1 MSQRERSRR
10 RGATRATRATRDA
23 AVVMGLPVMPAA
35 ARAATRAV
43 AGATSAAAA
52 GAAGAV
58 AVMHVLA
65 AAARPGPRC
74 RCVAGNHY
82 LRAVAQLIGTID
94 HHPFAGRKAFGD
106 RHQITAG
113 GPGGDRA
120 HAYRAVG
127 LDDIDV
133 TARGALLHRRPGHD
147 DRVVQRV
154 GPHPP
159 G

>member
-10 RGATRATRATRDA
+10 RGATRATRAARAA
-23 AVVMGLPVMPAA
+23 AVVLVLPVVAAA
-35 ARAATRAV
+35 ARAAARAAVGAATR
-43 AGATSAAAA
+43 TAA

-65 AAARPGPRC
+65 AAARPGACC
-74 RCVAGNHY
+74 RSVAGNHY
-82 LRAVAQLIGTID
+82 FRAVAQLIGTID
-94 HHPFAGRKAFGD
+94 PHPFAGRQSLGD

-113 GPGGDRA
+113 GSGGDRA

-133 TARGALLHRRPGHD
+133 TARGALLHRRPGH
-147 DRVVQRV
+147 
-154 GPHPP
+154 
-159 G
+159 